1 MIPNAAIFRY
11 TGSALAMLAVL
22 MAGCAETEDVDPAL
36 DAAQALSQQAI
47 EMYQTR
53 NWDMMDGL
61 VAPGYVRHDL
71 SAPADIAGPDGLR
84 AHMSYLETSYPDMQ
98 ITFDETIVAA
108 NRTATRWTFTGTNTG
123 PRGELAPTGRRV
135 EITGLSIAHIEN
147 GMFVEEWVYGD
158 QLSAV
163 QQLGF
168 TISPPAEPD
177 EG

>member
-1 MIPNAAIFRY
+1 MISKAALSTCTRWN
-11 TGSALAMLAVL
+11 LAMVVVL
-22 MAGCAETEDVDPAL
+22 VAGCAETEDVDPAV
-36 DAAQALSQQAI
+36 DAAQVLSQQAI
-47 EMYQTR
+47 EIYQTR
-53 NWDMMDGL
+53 NWEMMEGI

-71 SAPADIAGPDGLR
+71 SAPADIVGLDGLR
-84 AHMSYLETSYPDMQ
+84 AHMSNLEAAYPDMQ
-98 ITFDETIVAA
+98 ITFDETIVTGT
-108 NRTATRWTFTGTNTG
+108 RTATRWTFTGTNTG
-123 PRGELAPTGRRV
+123 PRGELPPTGRRL

-158 QLSAV
+158 QLGAI